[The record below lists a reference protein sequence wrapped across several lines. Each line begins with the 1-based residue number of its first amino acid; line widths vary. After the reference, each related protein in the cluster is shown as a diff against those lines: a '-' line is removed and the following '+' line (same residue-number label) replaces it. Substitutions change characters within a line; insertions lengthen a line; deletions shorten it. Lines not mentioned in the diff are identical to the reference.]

1 MPKTALRGGERR
13 VSPRFRAVAQEHD
26 APTQEAEAR
35 QPACGAQERRE
46 SPAGVMSTMSTGAQ
60 RVQDAMLPHAERAD
74 HNQRPFGGDPAKV
87 SIRRDA
93 GSNRKTRIIVAPVV
107 LRRCP
112 HPRRR
117 QLAAVAPRRARRETA
132 TKVGEGGSSRA
143 KWATVIVWATYEPTH
158 LRLPSSAAS
167 AIATIASSHHGGS
180 CVM

>member
-117 QLAAVAPRRARRETA
+117 QLAAVAPRIRCPRGRAQCCAPPVWWSARRSGRD
-132 TKVGEGGSSRA
+132 VGHRHHLGHTRA
-143 KWATVIVWATYEPTH
+143 HTFS
-158 LRLPSSAAS
+158 RLPQRCHRSFRQRSSS
-167 AIATIASSHHGGS
+167 
-180 CVM
+180 